1 LRRLIGRSKRAYRPP
16 PPRHEWLTAACAVLI
31 AALAGGCAQD
41 GASAPTAP
49 LLAFGRTGMG
59 PGEFSY
65 PRAAVLGSDELVR
78 IVDKAAR
85 IQSYSLDGGFL
96 RDWKTPEMQAGMPT
110 GLGADNE
117 GRIYVADT
125 HYARVL
131 IYDSQGRLLEK
142 FGSFGTG
149 PGQFGLPT
157 DVAVAR
163 DGCLYVSE
171 YGVNDRVSKFTP
183 QHEWLFS
190 FGGKDAGQAALRRP
204 QSLLVAPDDTV
215 WVADACNH
223 RICHFDAAGRFL
235 GSIGKPGRGSGELRF
250 PYGLDRLSDGS
261 FVVAEFGNNRV
272 QRFDSSG
279 RSLGVWGTPGRG
291 PGQLAYPWAVA
302 ALPADRVLIVDSGNN
317 RVQVIDGLAR
327 STWRSPE

>member
-1 LRRLIGRSKRAYRPP
+1 MNP
-16 PPRHEWLTAACAVLI
+16 WLTSACVILI
-31 AALAGGCAQD
+31 AGLAGGCADQRDSD
-41 GASAPTAP
+41 GKPP
-49 LLAFGRTGMG
+49 LLIFGRTGMG

-65 PRAAVLGSDELVR
+65 PRAAVLGSDRLIYV
-78 IVDKAAR
+78 VDKAAR
-85 IQSYSLDGGFL
+85 IQSYTLDGRFV
-96 RDWKTPEMQAGMPT
+96 RDWQTPEKEAGKPT
-110 GLGADNE
+110 GLGAGRD

-131 IYDSQGRLLEK
+131 IYDSHGHLLDQ

-171 YGVNDRVSKFTP
+171 YGLNDRVSKFTP

-190 FGGKDAGQAALRRP
+190 FGGKDAGEAAMRRP
-204 QSLLVAPDDTV
+204 QSLLLAPDDTL

-223 RICHFDAAGRFL
+223 RICHFDEAGRFL
-235 GSIGKPGRGSGELRF
+235 GSFGHPGSGLGELRF

-261 FVVAEFGNNRV
+261 LVVAEFGNNRI
-272 QRFDSSG
+272 QRFDSEG
-279 RSLGVWGTPGRG
+279 RSLGVWGTAGRE

-302 ALPADRVLIVDSGNN
+302 VLPGDRVLIVDSGNN

-327 STWRSPE
+327 ATWVGPE

>member
-1 LRRLIGRSKRAYRPP
+1 MKPRLFRA
-16 PPRHEWLTAACAVLI
+16 WVI
-31 AALAGGCAQD
+31 ALAGLLAGCAGQSD
-41 GASAPTAP
+41 SGATAP
-49 LLAFGRTGMG
+49 LLIFGRTGMG

-65 PRAAVLGSDELVR
+65 PRAAVVGAEQLVY

-85 IQSYSLDGGFL
+85 IQGYTFDGIYCL
-96 RDWKTPEMQAGMPT
+96 EWNTPQREAGKPT
-110 GLGADNE
+110 GLGAGPD

-131 IYDSQGRLLEK
+131 IYDPQGRLLEQ
-142 FGSFGTG
+142 FGGFGTG

-163 DGCLYVSE
+163 DGCVYVSE

-183 QHEWLFS
+183 RHAWLFS
-190 FGGKDAGQAALRRP
+190 FGGKDAGEAALRRP
-204 QSLLVAPDDTV
+204 QTLLAAPDETL

-235 GSIGKPGRGSGELRF
+235 GSFGKPGSGAGELRF

-272 QRFDSSG
+272 QRFDCEG
-279 RSLGVWGTPGRG
+279 RPLGVWGAAGRG
-291 PGQLAYPWAVA
+291 SGQLAYPWAVA
-302 ALPADRVLIVDSGNN
+302 VLPGDRVLIVDSGNN

-327 STWRSPE
+327 ATWRSPE

>member
-1 LRRLIGRSKRAYRPP
+1 LI
-16 PPRHEWLTAACAVLI
+16 
-31 AALAGGCAQD
+31 
-41 GASAPTAP
+41 
-49 LLAFGRTGMG
+49 FGRTGMG

-65 PRAAVLGSDELVR
+65 PRAAVLGSDRLIYV
-78 IVDKAAR
+78 VDKAAR
-85 IQSYSLDGGFL
+85 IQSYTLDGRFV
-96 RDWKTPEMQAGMPT
+96 RDWQTPEKEAGKPT
-110 GLGADNE
+110 GLGAGRD

-131 IYDSQGRLLEK
+131 IYDSHGHLLDQ

-171 YGVNDRVSKFTP
+171 YGLNDRVSKFTP

-190 FGGKDAGQAALRRP
+190 FGGKDAGEAAMRRP
-204 QSLLVAPDDTV
+204 QSLLLAPDDTL

-223 RICHFDAAGRFL
+223 RICHFDEAGRFL
-235 GSIGKPGRGSGELRF
+235 GSFGHPGSGLGELRF

-261 FVVAEFGNNRV
+261 LVVAEFGNNRI
-272 QRFDSSG
+272 QRFDSEG
-279 RSLGVWGTPGRG
+279 RSLGVWGTAGRE

-302 ALPADRVLIVDSGNN
+302 VLPGDRVLIVDSGNN

-327 STWRSPE
+327 ATWVGPE